1 MNVKKINKN
10 CIEITTKENLIYLQK
25 EKNPFTTNLFLYFVD
40 VFRENEKDI
49 VDGDVFDDLNLATF
63 FLKTNY
69 NIDYN
74 CEKIIGDTING

>member
-25 EKNPFTTNLFLYFVD
+25 EKNPSTTNLFLYVVD
-40 VFRENEKDI
+40 VFEENEKDI
-49 VDGDVFDDLNLATF
+49 VDGDVFDDLYEATF

-74 CEKIIGDTING
+74 CEKTIGDIING